1 MIFWTILK
9 VALRSLLA
17 NKLRSILAMLGIII
31 GVSAVISMLAI
42 GAGTQ
47 KAVIDQF
54 TAMGTNLLVVRPG
67 QRGTGGVMSGTQQNL
82 TLEDA
87 QAILDQVPGIRAIT
101 PVVGGQAQVK
111 YFSKNA
117 RTNVQGVAVTY
128 LTIRNYEVE
137 RGESFSENDVNRN
150 ARDAIVGPVT
160 AENLFGAQD
169 PVGQT
174 VKINGINF
182 RVVGVLKSK
191 GDQGFFNPDDQI
203 LIPYTTA
210 MRQVFGST
218 TAATLNAVREIDIQA
233 NEGADLD
240 KLQADTLALL
250 RKRHRLQP
258 GAQDAVNIR
267 NQAEFLEARSKAT
280 EMFTVLLGSTA
291 SISLLVGGIGIMNIM
306 LVTVTE
312 RTREIGIRKAIGA
325 KDWDILSQFL
335 VEAVL
340 MSVLG
345 GLIGVALGVGASDLI
360 GRFSDYATIVK
371 PFSVVLSLTFACFVG
386 IFFGF
391 YPATRA
397 AKLDPIECLRYE

>member
-9 VALRSLLA
+9 VALKSLLA
-17 NKLRSILAMLGIII
+17 NKLRSMLAMLGIII

-54 TAMGTNLLVVRPG
+54 SAFGTNLLVVRPG

-87 QAILDQVPGIRAIT
+87 EAILREVPQIKAVT
-101 PVVGGQAQVK
+101 PVVGGSAQVK
-111 YFSKNA
+111 YFAKNS

-128 LTIRNYEVE
+128 LSIRNYEVE
-137 RGESFSENDVNRN
+137 RGEAFTEMDVDRN
-150 ARDAIVGPVT
+150 ARVALIGPVT
-160 AENLFGAQD
+160 ADNLFGAQD

-174 VKINGINF
+174 IKINGINF
-182 RVVGVLKSK
+182 RVAGVLKGK

-218 TAATLNAVREIDIQA
+218 TTNVNAVREINIQSA
-233 NEGADLD
+233 DGADLD
-240 KLQADTLALL
+240 KLQADILALM
-250 RKRHRLQP
+250 RKRHRVQP
-258 GAQDAVNIR
+258 GMPDDVNLR
-267 NQAEFLEARSKAT
+267 NQAEFLEARSRAT
-280 EMFTVLLGSTA
+280 ATFTVLLGSTA
-291 SISLLVGGIGIMNIM
+291 GISLLVGGIGIMNIM

-325 KDWDILSQFL
+325 KDRDILRQFL
-335 VEAVL
+335 IEALL
-340 MSVLG
+340 MSGLG
-345 GLIGVALGVGASDLI
+345 GLIGVGLGVGTSELV
-360 GRFSDYATIVK
+360 GRFTDFATIVQ
-371 PFSVVLSLTFACFVG
+371 PFSVALSLGVSAAVG
-386 IFFGF
+386 VFFGY

-397 AKLDPIECLRYE
+397 AKLDPIEALRYE